1 MQARGALRWAARV
14 ALRGL
19 TPRRMWRGITLLR
32 ERRRVPSASAEAP
45 VEPQDIAKTTPQLV
59 CTSGAATTTCS
70 RQSRVLRPEAGAVG
84 TGTQTSSL
92 SVDRFA
98 QRIADSLG
106 LDIPGD
112 AAIRLVC
119 ATRQPTAADFHNKTA
134 LGRSLASWYPNLPS
148 VALQLF
154 PANQEGLPFVYN
166 KAIDRI
172 TTPDEILVF
181 LHDDLHLVDLFWAN
195 KLRQAVE
202 HFNIIG
208 LAGNRRR
215 AKRQPSWAFVDE
227 HLTWDKS
234 ENLSGSVGHGNGFP
248 SPVSHYGP
256 APQKCLLLD
265 GLLLAVRGDILHRHG
280 LRFDERFRFHFYDMD
295 FCRQAEQSGA
305 SMGTWPIAVIHE
317 SGGSVGSESWQAGLA
332 AYFDKWDE

>member
-1 MQARGALRWAARV
+1 MALGCKGCPSGAHATRNVARDNTFEGAPPRTFGQRRGASRAARHRQNDTS
-14 ALRGL
+14 ACLHLGRGGHYPQPAK
-19 TPRRMWRGITLLR
+19 PRAATGG
-32 ERRRVPSASAEAP
+32 RRRGNRSSDEFALCRS
-45 VEPQDIAKTTPQLV
+45 V
-59 CTSGAATTTCS
+59 CAVDNNSSGS
-70 RQSRVLRPEAGAVG
+70 DV
-84 TGTQTSSL
+84 
-92 SVDRFA
+92 
-98 QRIADSLG
+98 
-106 LDIPGD
+106 PGD

-215 AKRQPSWAFVDE
+215 AKRQPSWVFVDE
-227 HLTWDKS
+227 RLTWDKS
-234 ENLSGSVGHGNGFP
+234 ENSAAVSVTATVSLPP
-248 SPVSHYGP
+248 S
-256 APQKCLLLD
+256 AITD
-265 GLLLAVRGDILHRHG
+265 R
-280 LRFDERFRFHFYDMD
+280 LRKNACCWTACCWRCDAI
-295 FCRQAEQSGA
+295 FCI
-305 SMGTWPIAVIHE
+305 GTV
-317 SGGSVGSESWQAGLA
+317 
-332 AYFDKWDE
+332 